1 MSISQVM
8 PENAVGNLRTKAAAK
23 VAVAV
28 ARSLRNKP
36 PKKIQR
42 ALRLLSKG
50 ARPARYAEAARAREV
65 VVGTSLLCTGPEGCL
80 PRSIATVVLCR
91 LQGTFPTWCA
101 GVRVTPPFGAHAW
114 IAAEGRDVDEPY
126 PPGYHRVLLK
136 VEPR

>member
-8 PENAVGNLRTKAAAK
+8 PANRTGNLRLKLAGRL
-23 VAVAV
+23 AVLV
-28 ARSLRNKP
+28 ARSLRKKS
-36 PKKIQR
+36 PKKIQSV
-42 ALRLLSKG
+42 LRRLAKG
-50 ARPARYAEAARAREV
+50 ARPAGYDEAARAREI

-80 PRSIATVVLCR
+80 PRSIATAVLCR

-114 IAAEGRDVDEPY
+114 VVAEGRDVGEPY

-136 VEPR
+136 VEP

>member
-8 PENAVGNLRTKAAAK
+8 PENITVSFRTKLAARL
-23 VAVAV
+23 AVLV
-28 ARSLRNKP
+28 ARWLKNKP
-36 PKKIQR
+36 PKKIQTV
-42 ALRLLSKG
+42 LRRLSKG
-50 ARPARYAEAARAREV
+50 ARTAGYDEVARAREI
-65 VVGTSLLCTGPEGCL
+65 VVGTSLVCTGPEGCL

-114 IAAEGRDVDEPY
+114 VVAEGRDVGEPY

>member
-8 PENAVGNLRTKAAAK
+8 PTSAVGGLRSRLAARL
-23 VAVAV
+23 AVLV

-36 PKKIQR
+36 PKKIQSV
-42 ALRLLSKG
+42 LRRISRG
-50 ARPARYAEAARAREV
+50 ARPASYDEALEAREL

-91 LQGTFPTWCA
+91 LRGTVPTWCA

-114 IAAEGRDVDEPY
+114 VEAEGRDVGEPY
-126 PPGYHRVLLK
+126 PAGYHRVLLK
-136 VEPR
+136 VELR